1 MQLQG
6 LTSLKSA
13 GKTSKLEIQG
23 RINAAVLGSSPPL
36 EWELRNQGLALSPQY
51 LQHCVQ
57 CLTGSRSSIHAG

>member
-23 RINAAVLGSSPPL
+23 INAAVLGSSPLL